1 MQEATAALASY
12 KAELMNVKS
21 ELAASASLDLPGGGA
36 GLKARKA
43 ELEHMIEGVQA
54 KLTALN
60 GETIAPKVETGAL
73 ENLHVRAGELKDALQ
88 VAGGITVAPQAS
100 PAGLS
105 GTLAVAKEL
114 LTTLQAIPVVISA
127 SNGALARASIG
138 GGLQARSRSF
148 RNGVTLRAG
157 KQ

>member
-1 MQEATAALASY
+1 
-12 KAELMNVKS
+12 
-21 ELAASASLDLPGGGA
+21 
-36 GLKARKA
+36 
-43 ELEHMIEGVQA
+43 MIEGVQA

-127 SNGALARASIG
+127 SNGALARLVSGVVCKPARGRSETASHPG
-138 GGLQARSRSF
+138 RVSSDVPA
-148 RNGVTLRAG
+148 
-157 KQ
+157 